1 MPPRTIEFI
10 EKAEDIQPERVQGK
24 VAATADVLRAT
35 STIVTALENG
45 CREVIPALT
54 VEDALAIY
62 SSFPSDEVVL
72 GGERGGKK
80 IPGFH
85 LSNSPREYKPEA
97 VIEKRVI
104 TTTTNGTRALVN
116 SSAAKEVVVLSFLNL
131 QAVVDRLADAACD
144 LCFIAAGN
152 DGKASIEDT
161 VCCGET
167 IRRLMLSRPNVF
179 RLTPDAEKA
188 VALAEQWN
196 GSTIQ
201 LLENCPHGKFLQKIG
216 FGPDIAFCAQLDQFA
231 VAPVYA
237 NGRVRIVS

>member
-1 MPPRTIEFI
+1 MPLRTIDFI
-10 EKAEDIQPERVQGK
+10 ETADDIRPERVQGK
-24 VAATADVLRAT
+24 VAAAADVLRAT
-35 STIVTALENG
+35 STIVTALQNG

-85 LSNSPREYKPEA
+85 LGNSPREYVPEVVFA
-97 VIEKRVI
+97 KRVI

-116 SSAAKEVVVLSFLNL
+116 SSAGKEVVVLSFLNL
-131 QAVVDRLADAACD
+131 QAVVERLVGAAGD
-144 LCFIAAGN
+144 LCLIAAGN
-152 DGKASIEDT
+152 DGRASIEDS

-167 IRRLMLSRPNVF
+167 IRRLMLSRPGAF
-179 RLTPDAEKA
+179 RITPDAEKA
-188 VALAEQWN
+188 VTISEQWS
-196 GSTIQ
+196 GSTVQ

-216 FGPDIAFCAQLDQFA
+216 FGPDLAFCAQLDQFA
-231 VAPVYA
+231 VAPVFTA
-237 NGRVRIVS
+237 GRVRILL